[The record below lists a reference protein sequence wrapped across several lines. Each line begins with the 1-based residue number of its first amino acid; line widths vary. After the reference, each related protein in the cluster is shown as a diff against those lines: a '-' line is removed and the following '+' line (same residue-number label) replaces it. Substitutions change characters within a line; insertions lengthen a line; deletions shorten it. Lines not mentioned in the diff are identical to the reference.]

1 VHIDRLVMQSGMCD
15 CSPYQRKQHMG
26 QCEENVWDQEARQHI
41 SLPICAVQYQEV
53 PALEEN
59 MLSGK

>member
-1 VHIDRLVMQSGMCD
+1 MQLGMCD